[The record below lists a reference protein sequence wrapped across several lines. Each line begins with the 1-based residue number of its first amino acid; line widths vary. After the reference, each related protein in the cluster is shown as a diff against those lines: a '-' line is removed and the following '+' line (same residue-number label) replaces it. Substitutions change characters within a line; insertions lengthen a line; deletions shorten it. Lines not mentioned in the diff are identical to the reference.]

1 MGVLYQSV
9 ENLRFFQYYKD
20 IIMDYEALY
29 EIYFEMLV
37 NDDMH
42 WSKARKEADALVRQ
56 DSRWNG
62 EE

>member
-1 MGVLYQSV
+1 
-9 ENLRFFQYYKD
+9 
-20 IIMDYEALY
+20 MDYEALY

-37 NDDMH
+37 NDDMAYP
-42 WSKARKEADALVRQ
+42 KARKEADALVRQ